1 MSCRPLWTNV
11 ISVEYT
17 HQYTHPEGF
26 SSEPHQGTHTQRD
39 SAVSYTPS
47 CVSKRSKIYNVE
59 KTGCICYACYM
70 HNIHNPTFTPH
81 WKTKPSKT
89 RSRCGIECCEA
100 TAVKCT
106 HLASK
111 EEVEHTLNQRVTA
124 LTVENAKHPHISLP
138 DPLQHHF
145 LFAFVLTKALICPSV
160 P

>member
-1 MSCRPLWTNV
+1 MRV
-11 ISVEYT
+11 ICT
-17 HQYTHPEGF
+17 
-26 SSEPHQGTHTQRD
+26 
-39 SAVSYTPS
+39 
-47 CVSKRSKIYNVE
+47 
-59 KTGCICYACYM
+59 
-70 HNIHNPTFTPH
+70 TFITPH
-81 WKTKPSKT
+81 SHHTGRQNL

-111 EEVEHTLNQRVTA
+111 DEAEHTLNQMVTA
-124 LTVENAKHPHISLP
+124 LTVENAKHSHISLP

>member
-1 MSCRPLWTNV
+1 MATGNKCHEGPCGACYLCGIHASR
-11 ISVEYT
+11 
-17 HQYTHPEGF
+17 YTHPEGF
-26 SSEPHQGTHTQRD
+26 SSELHQGTHTQRD

-47 CVSKRSKIYNVE
+47 CVSKRSKIYNVR
-59 KTGCICYACYM
+59 CICYACYM

-89 RSRCGIECCEA
+89 RSRCSIECCEA

-111 EEVEHTLNQRVTA
+111 EEVEHTLNQMVTA
-124 LTVENAKHPHISLP
+124 LSGKCKAFLYLYARPITTSL
-138 DPLQHHF
+138 LVC
-145 LFAFVLTKALICPSV
+145 LCTYICPSV